1 MNGLTI
7 TLNGKKAEFD
17 DGISL
22 IELLSIKGLE
32 PERVVVEYNFQ
43 VLKREEWDKVILK
56 ENDTLEVLRFVGG
69 G

>member
-1 MNGLTI
+1 MTI